1 MNNRN
6 EVVQRIIEW
15 LNVDGLAYTLK
26 ENDSDKF
33 RATIELS
40 QNLNLDIQL
49 TTERPDRVTLLI
61 HAYLAPDDQRAYC
74 RLDSERRESFLRAV
88 RWALLNID
96 VDHQINPNAD
106 ILQSISIIKTIYFDG
121 LTRDKF
127 FNSVSMLK
135 RAFGLLDLAYCDH
148 LRFRSSS
155 VVSR

>member
-1 MNNRN
+1 
-6 EVVQRIIEW
+6 VQRMIEW
-15 LNVDGLAYTLK
+15 LNAEGVAYILK
-26 ENDSDKF
+26 EDDSEKF

-40 QNLNLDIQL
+40 QSLNLEIQL
-49 TTERPDRVTLLI
+49 TSERSERITLLTR
-61 HAYLAPDDQRAYC
+61 AYLTPDDQRAFY
-74 RLDSERRESFLRAV
+74 RLDPERRESFLRAV

-127 FNSVSMLK
+127 FNSISLLK

-155 VVSR
+155 VVPR

>member
-1 MNNRN
+1 M
-6 EVVQRIIEW
+6 IEW
-15 LNVDGLAYTLK
+15 LNAEGVAYILK
-26 ENDSDKF
+26 EDDSEKF

-40 QNLNLDIQL
+40 QSLNLEIQL
-49 TTERPDRVTLLI
+49 TSERSERITLLTR
-61 HAYLAPDDQRAYC
+61 AYLTPDDQRAFY
-74 RLDSERRESFLRAV
+74 RLDPERRESFLRAV

-127 FNSVSMLK
+127 FNSISLLK

-155 VVSR
+155 VVPR